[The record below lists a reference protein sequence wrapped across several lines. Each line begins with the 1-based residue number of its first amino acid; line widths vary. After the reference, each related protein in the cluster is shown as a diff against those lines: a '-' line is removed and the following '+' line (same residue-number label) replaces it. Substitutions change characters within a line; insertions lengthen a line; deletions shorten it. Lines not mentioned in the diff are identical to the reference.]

1 MPWNLDHEIFYWL
14 SSPRPKPL
22 VPKPPRP
29 NPNLLVT
36 FKHERGVPQKPQRVW
51 KVKNRP
57 LYLGMWEC
65 HRGCPR
71 HHQRPML
78 KDQISF
84 PLFGFHLGLD
94 FEIGLGLWLVNI
106 QFHSNVSRL
115 RCPITV
121 SLWHPRSGH
130 YIFYWK
136 ALLGSFHSFLFFIP
150 GWHRTM
156 RHILLDLWQ
165 TFMDWNTYKIG
176 TSVFIRTHF

>member
-1 MPWNLDHEIFYWL
+1 MEEGSHKNLKGYESFRIGPSVW
-14 SSPRPKPL
+14 
-22 VPKPPRP
+22 
-29 NPNLLVT
+29 
-36 FKHERGVPQKPQRVW
+36 EVW
-51 KVKNRP
+51 K
-57 LYLGMWEC
+57 C

-71 HHQRPML
+71 HQQRPML
-78 KDQISF
+78 KDQIPF

-94 FEIGLGLWLVNI
+94 FELGLGLRLVNI

-115 RCPITV
+115 RCPIAV
-121 SLWHPRSGH
+121 SLRHPRSGH

-165 TFMDWNTYKIG
+165 TFMDWNKNKIG
-176 TSVFIRTHF
+176 TSVFIRTHFYGKESLHISIHKLYLPED